1 MMIKDLF
8 NKFKRNAS
16 EVKPLSD
23 RFKQWLDPVLGNN
36 IPSDVAALIFNIYQD
51 IEKRWSVEVVG
62 TSFFDEDDDDW
73 ACKDKAINS
82 VDEIVVIIEDGFYK
96 TLAKLL
102 G

>member
-36 IPSDVAALIFNIYQD
+36 IPSDVAALIFNIY
-51 IEKRWSVEVVG
+51 
-62 TSFFDEDDDDW
+62 
-73 ACKDKAINS
+73 
-82 VDEIVVIIEDGFYK
+82 
-96 TLAKLL
+96 
-102 G
+102 